1 MTTSAPG
8 ELAFPGA
15 FCVFSW
21 ILLLVGC
28 GLGAVLLHW
37 YQQNRTGEDDT
48 MEQNFELNKQ
58 AFGAFLARCGGK
70 RAGRRRTL
78 RSGCTFQIRPSVSG
92 SGG

>member
-48 MEQNFELNKQ
+48 MEQNFELNK
-58 AFGAFLARCGGK
+58 
-70 RAGRRRTL
+70 
-78 RSGCTFQIRPSVSG
+78 
-92 SGG
+92 